1 MLVDVPTNKDTSQNC
16 LMDMHAL
23 TEWYAMQAHV
33 HNNGNTDWFCIE
45 NREVSHVSFV
55 WVLYGGAAIIHSG
68 CSKPLLKETY
78 STEDARQLT
87 PAYEILNEFPAHFEA
102 SAYEIMFI
110 CVQYLQTEKRG
121 FGSIFVPPL
130 RSHFFLHESKLNE
143 FPAQLEASA
152 YEIMFICVQYLQIEK
167 KRVLDLW
174 QNCKSMPCFCRKQR
188 VLVGET
194 VLGLMP
200 CRPTACTG

>member
-110 CVQYLQTEKRG
+110 CVQYLQ
-121 FGSIFVPPL
+121 
-130 RSHFFLHESKLNE
+130 
-143 FPAQLEASA
+143 
-152 YEIMFICVQYLQIEK
+152 IEK